1 MSIQYLNLDF
11 DSIKESIKDYL
22 RANSNFTDYDFEGSN
37 LSILID
43 LLAYTTYVNSY
54 NTNMV
59 ANESFLNTASIR
71 DNIISHAENMGY
83 VPRSAR
89 AARAKINFSVPFTN
103 QNNSSSLT
111 LKKGIVALSNSEDD
125 TYVFSILEDI
135 TKPISNLKAIFDSVE
150 ILEGN
155 LITQKFTV
163 DPLTTNQRYV
173 LNNENIDTTTITV
186 KVKKSETEDI
196 FTTYNQVDN
205 IIGADSDTPIFIVKE
220 VRDEN
225 YEIIFG
231 DGLIGK
237 SLTSGNIVEV
247 SYIVTNGED
256 GNGIFNYI
264 LNASM
269 QNDLGE
275 SISSTGIIPIL
286 DQPSI
291 GGSTIEGVNSIKK
304 YAGRYLSAQNRVVTS
319 TDYETLIPKIFPK
332 AKSAVAYGGETL
344 SPPQYGKVFISIKP
358 DNFSFLSLFDKNFIK
373 EELKKYSPL
382 GIDIEIEDLKYL
394 YIELDITAYYNSSL
408 TNAPDSIGDKITK
421 SITAYSKN
429 EDLSRFGGRFKY
441 SNLVRVIDTSD
452 ESITSNTTQIK
463 IRRDLIPEFNSYFS
477 YELCFGNSLFAPLNT
492 SYNVKSTGFK
502 VVEYTDTVYITDLA
516 TSNNIG
522 NLLLISINSDNTAKI
537 LNDKIGTVDYS
548 TGELFIDSLNIISTS
563 RENGVVEVECIPSSY
578 DVLGLRDLFLNL
590 SVNESSVSVIRD
602 DISSGSD
609 RSGVNFIQVPQYNK
623 KGFYRE

>member
-1 MSIQYLNLDF
+1 MSIQYLNLNF

-37 LSILID
+37 LSVLID

-59 ANESFLNTASIR
+59 ANESFLNTANIR
-71 DNIISHAENMGY
+71 DNLISHAENMGY

-89 AARAKINFSVPFTN
+89 SARAKINFVIPFVNGTN
-103 QNNSSSLT
+103 ASAVT
-111 LKKGIVALSNSEDD
+111 LKKGIVALSNTETE

-150 ILEGN
+150 ILQGN

-163 DPLTTNQRYV
+163 NASSSDQRYV

-186 KVKKSETEDI
+186 KVKNSESEDVY
-196 FTTYNQVDN
+196 TTYNQVDN

-220 VRDEN
+220 VQDEN

-237 SLTSGNIVEV
+237 SLVNGNIVEV
-247 SYIVTNGED
+247 SYIITDGED
-256 GNGIFNYI
+256 ANGIFNYI
-264 LNASM
+264 LNASI
-269 QNDLGE
+269 QNDLGD
-275 SISSTGIIPIL
+275 SISSTGIIPTL

-291 GGSTIEGVNSIKK
+291 GGSKIEGVNSIKK
-304 YAGRYLSAQNRVVTS
+304 YAGRYLAAQNRVVTS

-344 SPPQYGKVFISIKP
+344 NPPQYGKVFVSIKP
-358 DNFSFLSLFDKNFIK
+358 DNFSFLSLFDKKFIK
-373 EELKKYSPL
+373 DELKKYSPL
-382 GIDIEIEDLKYL
+382 GIDVEIEDLKYL
-394 YIELDITAYYNSSL
+394 YLELDITAYYNNSL
-408 TNAPDSIGDKITK
+408 TNSPDSINDKIIK
-421 SITAYSKN
+421 SITSFSNN

-452 ESITSNTTQIK
+452 ESITSNTTQVK
-463 IRRDLIPEFNSYFS
+463 IRRDLSPVLNSYFS

-492 SYNVKSTGFK
+492 SYNIKSTGFK

-522 NLLLISINSDNTAKI
+522 DLLLISINSDNTPKI
-537 LNDKIGTVDYS
+537 LNSKIGTVNYS
-548 TGELFIDSLNIISTS
+548 TGELFIDSLNIISTN
-563 RENGVVEVECIPSSY
+563 RENGIIEVECIPSSY

>member
-286 DQPSI
+286 DQSSI
-291 GGSTIEGVNSIKK
+291 GGATIEGVNSIKK

-421 SITAYSKN
+421 SITSYSKN

-522 NLLLISINSDNTAKI
+522 NLLLISINSDNTVKI
-537 LNDKIGTVDYS
+537 LNDKIGTVNYS

-563 RENGVVEVECIPSSY
+563 RENGVVEIECIPSSY
-578 DVLGLRDLFLNL
+578 DILGLRDLFLNL
-590 SVNESSVSVIRD
+590 SVNESTITIIRD